1 MNMRKIITT
10 VVTAVVLLC
19 ANTVMVSAD
28 RSDEPCNK
36 DYRKQPIYDVNGVEA
51 TKPIAEFKI
60 KRLRNG
66 ELMDE
71 LLSDSGYDLDNP
83 FPTMECYVGDT
94 IVFVNTKDTEDT
106 LTVTVT
112 DMFVFKSFAELY
124 DKLPLLKCGYTE
136 DTVKTAS
143 PNDMELYYTA
153 AEQSRYGVVG
163 IEIALK

>member
-1 MNMRKIITT
+1 MNLAPVPLGEIRAGRKTIE
-10 VVTAVVLLC
+10 LRLY
-19 ANTVMVSAD
+19 
-28 RSDEPCNK
+28 DEK
-36 DYRKQPIYDVNGVEA
+36 RKRI
-51 TKPIAEFKI
+51 
-60 KRLRNG
+60 
-66 ELMDE
+66 
-71 LLSDSGYDLDNP
+71 S
-83 FPTMECYVGDT
+83 VGDT
-94 IVFVNTKDTEDT
+94 IVFVNTKDAEDT